1 MKYLNKTQYRKKKTV
16 NHMRKTP
23 KLALSSRYS
32 IKAEELI
39 AFCRE
44 AGLDGIEYTIQSET
58 KEGLDAEFA
67 NMKKLAESGIE
78 IRYHFQFKTVEPAH
92 RDAEFAARSVRYYKD
107 CLDAIS
113 KLGGRHIIIHLCLN
127 YKFNMDEMC
136 FESAKRNTKEVVD
149 YARAKGITVC
159 LENLT
164 FGFTCEPDPYLA
176 LLKATGASANID
188 IGHASASPIVMNNI
202 ITAEEFMEKII
213 PHTVSAH
220 VYKVEINDDV
230 LRKGWHIA
238 PDKKEDM
245 ESRLNLLLNGR
256 SDWWLIEL
264 GDREEILRTK
274 KFIEE
279 ICADYGCQ
287 N

>member
-1 MKYLNKTQYRKKKTV
+1 MKQIRK
-16 NHMRKTP
+16 MP
-23 KLALSSRYS
+23 KIALSSRYS
-32 IKAEELI
+32 IKAEGLI

-44 AGLDGIEYTIQSET
+44 HGLDGIEYTIQSET

-67 NMKKLAESGIE
+67 NMKKLEDSGIE

-92 RDAEFAARSVRYYKD
+92 KCPEFAARSVRYYKD

-113 KLGGRHIIIHLCLN
+113 KLGGKHIIVHLCLN
-127 YKFNMDEMC
+127 YKFNMEEMC
-136 FESAKRNTKEVVD
+136 FESAKRNLKEIVD
-149 YARAKGITVC
+149 YARDKGITVC

-164 FGFTCEPDPYLA
+164 FGFTCEPDPYLC
-176 LLKATGASANID
+176 LIQETGASANID
-188 IGHASASPIVMNNI
+188 IGHASASPIVMNHQM
-202 ITAEEFMEKII
+202 TAETFIEKIL

-220 VYKVEINDDV
+220 VYKIEINDDV
-230 LRKGWHIA
+230 LRKGGHIC

-245 ESRLNLLLNGR
+245 VSRLQILLRGC

-264 GDREEILRTK
+264 GDQEEILRTK

-279 ICADYGCQ
+279 ICSDYGCQ
-287 N
+287 K

>member
-1 MKYLNKTQYRKKKTV
+1 MRKK
-16 NHMRKTP
+16 P

-32 IKAEELI
+32 IVAEELI

-58 KEGLDAEFA
+58 KEGLDEEFA
-67 NMKKLAESGIE
+67 NMKKLADSGIE

-92 RDAEFAARSVRYYKD
+92 KDPEFAARSVRYYKD

-127 YKFNMDEMC
+127 YKFNMEEMC
-136 FESAKRNTKEVVD
+136 FESAKRNTKAIVD
-149 YARAKGITVC
+149 YAREKGITVC

-164 FGFTCEPDPYLA
+164 FGFTCEPDPYLT
-176 LLKATGASANID
+176 LIRESGADANVD

-202 ITAEEFMEKII
+202 ITAEEFIGKIL
-213 PHTVSAH
+213 PHTVSSH

-245 ESRLNLLLNGR
+245 ESRLKLLLSGH

-264 GDREEILRTK
+264 GDQEEILRTK
-274 KFIEE
+274 RLIDE
-279 ICADYGCQ
+279 ICADYGCEE
-287 N
+287 

>member
-1 MKYLNKTQYRKKKTV
+1 
-16 NHMRKTP
+16 MRQTP

-32 IKAEELI
+32 IQAEELI

-58 KEGLDAEFA
+58 KEGLDVEFA
-67 NMKKLAESGIE
+67 NMKKLADSGIE
-78 IRYHFQFKTVEPAH
+78 IRYHFQFKTVEPDH
-92 RDAEFAARSVRYYKD
+92 KDPEFAARSVRYYKD

-113 KLGGRHIIIHLCLN
+113 LLGGKRIIIHLCLN
-127 YKFNMDEMC
+127 YKFNMEEMS
-136 FESAKRNTKEVVD
+136 FESAKRYTKEIVD
-149 YARAKGITVC
+149 YAREKGITVC

-164 FGFTCEPDPYLA
+164 FGFTCEPDPYLV
-176 LLKATGASANID
+176 LLEAINTPANID
-188 IGHASASPIVMNNI
+188 IGHVSASPIVMDGT
-202 ITAEEFMEKII
+202 ITAEAFIEKIL

-245 ESRLNLLLNGR
+245 ASRLNLLLDGK

-274 KFIEE
+274 KLIEE
-279 ICADYGCQ
+279 ICADYGCRK
-287 N
+287 

>member
-1 MKYLNKTQYRKKKTV
+1 
-16 NHMRKTP
+16 MRRIP

-32 IKAEELI
+32 IQAEELI

-58 KEGLDAEFA
+58 KEDLDAEFA
-67 NMKKLAESGIE
+67 NMKKLADSGIE

-92 RDAEFAARSVRYYKD
+92 KDPEFAARSVQYYKD

-113 KLGGRHIIIHLCLN
+113 LLDGKHIIIHLCLN
-127 YKFNMDEMC
+127 YKFNMEEMC
-136 FESAKRNTKEVVD
+136 FESAKRHTKEIVD
-149 YARAKGITVC
+149 YARQKGITVC

-164 FGFTCEPDPYLA
+164 FGFTCEPEPYLT
-176 LLKATGASANID
+176 LIHESGSAANVD
-188 IGHASASPIVMNNI
+188 IGHASASPIVMENK
-202 ITAEEFMEKII
+202 ITAEAFIEKII

-220 VYKVEINDDV
+220 VYKIEINDDV

-245 ESRLNLLLNGR
+245 ASRLNLLLDGH
-256 SDWWLIEL
+256 SEWWLIEL

-274 KFIEE
+274 KLIEE
-279 ICADYGCQ
+279 ICTDYGCQ
-287 N
+287 K